1 MPAFPFYRQL
11 DAMDCGPTC
20 LRMVAKHHGKA
31 YTLQYLRERCYL
43 DREGVSLK
51 GISEAAEQ
59 VGFRTLAVKIPF
71 DAPNGEPS
79 LSVAPLPLIAHWN
92 QKHFLVVFK
101 VSRRHVWVADPG
113 ADKIKLPIE
122 SFKRSWVSDQDK
134 GIALLLELGMDFFKE
149 KNEGEVEK
157 LSLFGFFSTYLRPYK
172 RLMANLALGLLLT
185 AFFQLAFPFLTQAVV
200 DVGIDNK
207 DIGFIWLILVGQL
220 MLFFASTIVG
230 FIQSWIFLHIS
241 ARVGIGLIADFL
253 YKLMELPLGFFDTKF
268 TGDLLQ
274 RIGDQRRIES
284 FLTQSVFQIV
294 LGVISLVV
302 FGAVLAWYSLTI
314 FLLFTVGTAI
324 YFIWILRFLKKRK
337 EIDYQ
342 SFQQMSDTQN
352 HLIEIIQ
359 GRPEVKLSGSQLK
372 RRWAWATVQAKLF
385 RIQMKS
391 LALGQWQDGGAQVI
405 NQLKD
410 ILITFLAA
418 KAVMDGQM
426 TLGMML
432 AVQYMV
438 GRLNAPLQQMMGFIR
453 SAQDASISL
462 ERLGEVHAHPS
473 EETPSE
479 GKQLVIPEGN
489 LVLQN
494 LSFRYTPISNDVLQD
509 IDLTIPRGKVTAIVG
524 TSGSGKT
531 TLIKLLL
538 GFYQPTKGVIKVGST
553 PLDGL
558 HLKTWRS
565 ACGVVMQDGF
575 IFSDTIAHNIA
586 ESEGGFGGYHSTANG
601 NGVNGTSHT
610 IMNGSM
616 NKPSGVN
623 QYKLQRAAHTANI
636 HEFIEDLPLGFNTMI
651 GARGNGISQ
660 GQRQRMLIA
669 RAVYKDPAFIFLD
682 EATNALDA
690 HNERI
695 IIENLDSFFKG
706 RTVVVIAHRLSTV
719 RHADQIVVLEKGLIV
734 EVGTHEQLTFERGA
748 YYNLV
753 KNQLEL
759 GA

>member
-1 MPAFPFYRQL
+1 
-11 DAMDCGPTC
+11 
-20 LRMVAKHHGKA
+20 
-31 YTLQYLRERCYL
+31 
-43 DREGVSLK
+43 
-51 GISEAAEQ
+51 
-59 VGFRTLAVKIPF
+59 
-71 DAPNGEPS
+71 
-79 LSVAPLPLIAHWN
+79 
-92 QKHFLVVFK
+92 
-101 VSRRHVWVADPG
+101 
-113 ADKIKLPIE
+113 
-122 SFKRSWVSDQDK
+122 
-134 GIALLLELGMDFFKE
+134 
-149 KNEGEVEK
+149 
-157 LSLFGFFSTYLRPYK
+157 
-172 RLMANLALGLLLT
+172 
-185 AFFQLAFPFLTQAVV
+185 VV

-220 MLFFASTIVG
+220 MLFFASTIVS
-230 FIQSWIFLHIS
+230 FIQNWIFLHIS

-253 YKLMELPLGFFDTKF
+253 HKLMELPLGFFDTKF

-274 RIGDQRRIES
+274 RIGDQRRIEQ

-294 LGVISLVV
+294 LGIISLVV
-302 FGAVLAWYSLTI
+302 FGAVLAWYSLPI
-314 FLLFTVGTAI
+314 FLLFAVSTAI
-324 YFIWILRFLKKRK
+324 YFFWILRFLKRRK
-337 EIDYQ
+337 EVDYQ
-342 SFQQMSDTQN
+342 NFQQQSDTQN

-359 GRPEVKLSGSQLK
+359 GMPEVKLQGSQLK

-418 KAVMDGQM
+418 KAVMDGTM

-462 ERLGEVHAHPS
+462 ERLGEVHGHT
-473 EETPSE
+473 EEEPPGE
-479 GKQLVIPEGN
+479 GRQLVIPAGN
-489 LVLQN
+489 LTLQN
-494 LSFRYTPISNDVLQD
+494 LSFSYTPISEAVLDD
-509 IDLTIPRGKVTAIVG
+509 ISLTIPRGKVTAIVG

-538 GFYQPTKGVIKVGST
+538 GFYQPTKGVIKVGAT
-553 PLDGL
+553 PLNSIS
-558 HLKTWRS
+558 LKAWRS
-565 ACGVVMQDGF
+565 HCGVVMQDGF
-575 IFSDTIAHNIA
+575 IFSDTIANNIA
-586 ESEGGFGGYHSTANG
+586 ESEGGFGNVGQNTSSQNGHHFNGMSNGSSHGSPLEPVPTSREAGGLNG
-601 NGVNGTSHT
+601 NGSIVQVTHA
-610 IMNGSM
+610 
-616 NKPSGVN
+616 PSSPLGAGGLRGVN
-623 QYKLQRAAHTANI
+623 QSKLHLAARTANI
-636 HEFIEDLPLGFNTMI
+636 HEFVENLPLGFNTMI

-669 RAVYKDPAFIFLD
+669 RAVYKDPEFIFLD

-695 IIENLDSFFKG
+695 IIENLNAFFKG

-719 RHADQIVVLEKGLIV
+719 RHADQIVVLEKGRIV